1 MTATAKGGN
10 MHNGWLSMFFKILI
24 LSENDEEVS
33 ERRDS
38 GGPWEQWQGRHPGDG
53 VFREHPTEP
62 ASLQS
67 GQHRKRS
74 PFPSQLCHF
83 WVQLWK
89 KLQVSWL
96 SQAFS
101 HNVCSECQHTNSTS
115 SNSCV
120 NFVDLTSDQL
130 CKFWKQAAN
139 VRWHKSPVTSIL
151 SLSTAISL
159 ALGNGSQTFLAI
171 RITWKIYPD
180 RKLDL
185 MPEFLIHQAGCGDWV
200 FAFLTSST
208 AISARVFSLEHSN
221 TGQIYTELTLR
232 RKLNS
237 NMSIP
242 GEFFT

>member
-1 MTATAKGGN
+1 M
-10 MHNGWLSMFFKILI
+10 
-24 LSENDEEVS
+24 
-33 ERRDS
+33 
-38 GGPWEQWQGRHPGDG
+38 
-53 VFREHPTEP
+53 
-62 ASLQS
+62 
-67 GQHRKRS
+67 KRS
-74 PFPSQLCHF
+74 LKGVTLVDPESSDREGTLVTECSGNTPRSPPACSQVSTGNGHRSPHSSAISEF
-83 WVQLWK
+83 RLWK

-208 AISARVFSLEHSN
+208 AAISARVFSLEHSN